1 MQGRYERAPWALGK
15 LLEHLKLKYGN
26 PPVMIHENGYPD
38 EPETPSKI
46 VYDDDYRSE
55 FLQNYIEV
63 LDQSI
68 RNGSN
73 TRGYFVWSF
82 LDLFEILS
90 GYRSR
95 YGICG
100 VDMNSEGRTRYLRNS
115 GRWYSSF
122 LNGGELQP
130 ASPSRKPYLGA

>member
-1 MQGRYERAPWALGK
+1 MYVDIQEGRNEHAPWALGK
-15 LLEHLKLKYGN
+15 LLEHLKFKYGN
-26 PPVMIHENGYPD
+26 PPVMIHENGYAD

-46 VYDDDYRSE
+46 VYDDDNRSE
-55 FLQNYIEV
+55 YIQDYIEV
-63 LDQSI
+63 LDLSI

-82 LDLFEILS
+82 LDLFEILY

-115 GRWYSSF
+115 GRWYSGF
-122 LNGGELQP
+122 LNGRALRL
-130 ASPSRKPYLGA
+130 ATS